1 VDEPLAEL
9 ERSADDDDDSVVIR
23 VRGEIDMSNV
33 EMLHS
38 QILEAIG
45 HVGSASLDLS
55 IVSYID
61 SQGLRLLKRIADRL
75 ALGGVELT
83 VIAPPES
90 IAGQLL
96 AITKMGNYL
105 RISSS

>member
-1 VDEPLAEL
+1 MDQPLAQL
-9 ERSADDDDDSVVIR
+9 ECTAHDDGIVIT

-33 EMLHS
+33 ELLHG

-45 HVGSASLDLS
+45 HVGSAALDLS
-55 IVSYID
+55 SIGYID

-75 ALGGVELT
+75 ALAGVELT
-83 VIAPPES
+83 VIAAPES

-105 RISSS
+105 RISAA